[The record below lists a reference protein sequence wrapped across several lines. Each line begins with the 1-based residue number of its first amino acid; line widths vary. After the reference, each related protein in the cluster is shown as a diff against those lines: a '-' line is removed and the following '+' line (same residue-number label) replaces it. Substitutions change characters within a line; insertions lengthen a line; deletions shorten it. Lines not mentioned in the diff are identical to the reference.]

1 MSNQFR
7 ALQLYFNNKNIPL
20 MISTEFMYLKR
31 AGYKINGKEI
41 SLSDHEKIIDLSS
54 RAEKEANEIM
64 SKIYET
70 IKDDPIVKKYCKHI
84 NTSIEKKKIG
94 WSFTLQMKDNSR
106 KKTKMHYSITVELDF
121 DYDASPAI
129 IANLWCP
136 KALGKQINIWR

>member
-70 IKDDPIVKKYCKHI
+70 IKDEIDPF
-84 NTSIEKKKIG
+84 NEET
-94 WSFTLQMKDNSR
+94 
-106 KKTKMHYSITVELDF
+106 
-121 DYDASPAI
+121 
-129 IANLWCP
+129 
-136 KALGKQINIWR
+136 